1 MSGSGGDRS
10 GYEPTTTPV
19 PLGRP
24 VPTGGAGG
32 GGGGG
37 GEGGTDPCDIVQ
49 DAPLNSPNPAVV
61 PLLSVGD
68 ALDVVLTGIAPRQ
81 VLEVHTP
88 NGGVAGSLTHV
99 GHLALVRCID
109 AGNSYKAEV
118 IQRTGGSVVVRVER
132 N

>member
-10 GYEPTTTPV
+10 SYEPT
-19 PLGRP
+19 GRS
-24 VPTGGAGG
+24 VPTGGTATGG

-37 GEGGTDPCDIVQ
+37 GAGGADPCEIVQ

-68 ALDVVLTGIAPRQ
+68 VLDVVLTGVAPRQ

-88 NGGVAGSLTHV
+88 AGGVAGSLTHV
-99 GHLALVRCID
+99 GHLALIRCIEG
-109 AGNSYKAEV
+109 GNTYLAEV
-118 IQRTGGSVVVRVER
+118 IQRTGGSVIVRVER
-132 N
+132 K